1 MLESVKQIY
10 CKVFPNVW
18 VTRTDGPPN
27 VHPMVFLGMPQ
38 VESTCSESTAAR
50 HELLANSKQQQQ
62 QQQQQQEGQPQQQG
76 QPQLNYIE
84 PPETGKGNAAAK
96 ALKRWHQTQ
105 FVTPTWEYNGQ
116 AHEYYAYELR
126 CVQYILHC
134 IHMYLYP
141 HVSNVSTHLGQRCI
155 INGII
160 ESAMQLYLFVCM
172 CFRSFQVTHSNL
184 TPRRQS
190 FHRQAEIRKWSGEG
204 IQISPL
210 RNQFEPLGT
219 REDSE
224 LNFIEINEDVLKFY
238 QIWLIEIYVANRCP
252 CLSYHF
258 PRQVNLRNRPDGVPA
273 DDPSNFQAASLQHL
287 YQWFTNVI
295 PCVDTIISIIIS
307 IIIADELSF
316 LMIIACLSC
325 AYH

>member
-1 MLESVKQIY
+1 MLNKYIVKYSQMFESHGQMVHQTSIQWFFWG
-10 CKVFPNVW
+10 CLRWSRHVLNRQPPDMNRWPTPNNNNNKNNNNKNKGSHNW
-18 VTRTDGPPN
+18 TT
-27 VHPMVFLGMPQ
+27 
-38 VESTCSESTAAR
+38 
-50 HELLANSKQQQQ
+50 
-62 QQQQQQEGQPQQQG
+62 
-76 QPQLNYIE
+76 LNHQR
-84 PPETGKGNAAAK
+84 GKGNAAAK

-134 IHMYLYP
+134 IHMHLYP

-204 IQISPL
+204 IQ
-210 RNQFEPLGT
+210 
-219 REDSE
+219 
-224 LNFIEINEDVLKFY
+224 
-238 QIWLIEIYVANRCP
+238 
-252 CLSYHF
+252 
-258 PRQVNLRNRPDGVPA
+258 
-273 DDPSNFQAASLQHL
+273 
-287 YQWFTNVI
+287 
-295 PCVDTIISIIIS
+295 
-307 IIIADELSF
+307 
-316 LMIIACLSC
+316 
-325 AYH
+325 